1 MAFPT
6 PLPLYI
12 DGRAVDA
19 TAGET
24 FEVVNPFDGSRLA
37 EVQQAS
43 AADVD
48 AAVAA
53 ARRGQREWAA
63 MSGMARGRVL
73 QRAVALLRER
83 NDELAELETRN
94 TGKPISETAAVDI
107 VTGADALEY
116 YAGLAAAIEGTQI
129 PLREDSFVY
138 TRREPLGVVAA
149 IGAWN
154 YPIQIACW
162 KAAPALAAGNAVV
175 FKPSEVTPLTAMKLA
190 EIFTEAGLPD
200 GVFNV
205 VHGDGSVGALLTEH
219 PGIAKVSF
227 TGEVGT
233 GKKVM
238 AAAGGSTLKEVTMEL
253 GGKSPLIVF
262 ADADLDRAA
271 DAAMMA
277 NFYSSGQICTNG
289 TRVFVE
295 GSVKEDFEAKV
306 KERVARI
313 RAGDPLDPAVNFGP
327 LVSFEHQAKVL
338 SYIVLGQEEGAR
350 LLAGGDAWARSDG
363 AGVDWS
369 AGAWAAPTVF
379 TDCTDAMRIV
389 REEIFGPVMAI
400 LAFDDEE
407 EVIRR
412 ANDTHYGLA
421 AGVFTESLN
430 RAHQVI
436 HRLEAGICW
445 INTWGES
452 PAEMPVGGYK
462 QSGIGRENG
471 VETLAHYTQTKSVQ
485 VEMGPFASV
494 F

>member
-1 MAFPT
+1 MTDT
-6 PLPLYI
+6 PSLPLYI
-12 DGRAVDA
+12 DGRHTAA
-19 TAGET
+19 TSGET
-24 FEVVNPFDGSRLA
+24 FSVVNPFDGSRLA
-37 EVQQAS
+37 EVQQA
-43 AADVD
+43 AEADVD

-53 ARRGQREWAA
+53 ARKGQRVWAA
-63 MSGMARGRVL
+63 MSGMERGRIL
-73 QRAVALLRER
+73 NRAVALLRER

-94 TGKPISETAAVDI
+94 TGKPISETASVDI
-107 VTGADALEY
+107 ATGADVLEY
-116 YAGLAAAIEGTQI
+116 YAGLATAIEGSQI

-138 TRREPLGVVAA
+138 TRREPLGVIGA

-175 FKPSEVTPLTAMKLA
+175 FKPSEVTPLTTMKLA

-205 VHGDGSVGALLTEH
+205 IHGDGNVGALMTGH
-219 PGIAKVSF
+219 PGIDKVSF

-233 GKKVM
+233 GRKVM
-238 AAAGGSTLKEVTMEL
+238 AAAGGSTLKDVTMEL

-295 GSVKEDFEAKV
+295 SAVKEAFEARIA
-306 KERVARI
+306 ERVARI
-313 RAGDPLDPAVNFGP
+313 RAGDPLDPSVNFGP
-327 LVSFEHQAKVL
+327 LVSFEHQEKVL
-338 SYIVLGQEEGAR
+338 SYIALGKQEGAR
-350 LLAGGDAWARSDG
+350 VLAGGDAWNQGEKAN
-363 AGVDWS
+363 
-369 AGAWAAPTVF
+369 GAWAAPTVF
-379 TDCTDAMRIV
+379 TDCSDEMRIV
-389 REEIFGPVMAI
+389 REEIFGPVMSI
-400 LAFDDEE
+400 LAFEDEE

-421 AGVFTESLN
+421 AGVFTEGLN
-430 RAHQVI
+430 RAHLVI

-462 QSGIGRENG
+462 QSGVGRENG
-471 VETLAHYTQTKSVQ
+471 LETLAHYTQTKSVQ
-485 VEMGPFASV
+485 VEMGPFESV

>member
-1 MAFPT
+1 MT
-6 PLPLYI
+6 TRDIQPLFINGAP
-12 DGRAVDA
+12 VPA
-19 TAGET
+19 TSGET
-24 FEVVNPFDGSRLA
+24 FSVTNPFDGSELA
-37 EVQQAS
+37 VIGQAS
-43 AADVD
+43 EQDVD
-48 AAVAA
+48 SAVQAAK
-53 ARRGQREWAA
+53 RGQRLWAA
-63 MSGMARGRVL
+63 MTGMERSRVL
-73 QRAVALLRER
+73 LKAVALLRER
-83 NDELAELETRN
+83 NDELARLESQN
-94 TGKPISETAAVDI
+94 TGKPLSETESVDI

-116 YAGLAAAIEGTQI
+116 YAGLAPAIEGSQI

-138 TRREPLGVVAA
+138 TRREPLGVIGA

-175 FKPSEVTPLTAMKLA
+175 FKPSEVTPLTALKLA
-190 EIFTEAGLPD
+190 EIFTEAGLPA

-205 VHGDGSVGALLTEH
+205 VQGDGRVGAMLTEH

-238 AAAGGSTLKEVTMEL
+238 SAAASSSLKEVTMEL

-277 NFYSSGQICTNG
+277 NFYSSGQVCTNG

-295 GSVKEDFEAKV
+295 ASVKAAFEAKLV
-306 KERVARI
+306 ERVKRI
-313 RAGDPLDPAVNFGP
+313 KAGDPLDAETNFGP
-327 LVSFEHQAKVL
+327 LVSFEHQEKVL
-338 SYIVLGQEEGAR
+338 SYIELGKEEGAR
-350 LLAGGDAWARSDG
+350 VLIGGERWNQG
-363 AGVDWS
+363 AFEN
-369 AGAWAAPTVF
+369 GAWAAPTIF
-379 TDCTDAMRIV
+379 TDCRDDMRIV
-389 REEIFGPVMAI
+389 KEEIFGPVMSV
-400 LAFDDEE
+400 LAFDDEV
-407 EVIRR
+407 EVIQR

-430 RAHQVI
+430 RAHRVI
-436 HRLEAGICW
+436 HRFEAGICW
-445 INTWGES
+445 INTWGDS
-452 PAEMPVGGYK
+452 PSEMPVGGYK

-471 VETLAHYTQTKSVQ
+471 VETLAHYTQTKSIQ
-485 VEMGPFASV
+485 IEMGPFESV

>member
-1 MAFPT
+1 MAQRD

-12 DGRAVDA
+12 DGRMVDA
-19 TAGET
+19 TSGET
-24 FEVVNPFDGSRLA
+24 FEVINPYDGSLLTQ
-37 EVQQAS
+37 VQQAS
-43 AADVD
+43 SADLD
-48 AAVAA
+48 AAVEA
-53 ARRGQREWAA
+53 ARRGQRTWAA
-63 MSGMARGRVL
+63 MSGMERGRIL
-73 QRAVALLRER
+73 NRAVALLRER
-83 NDELAELETRN
+83 NDEIAELESRN

-107 VTGADALEY
+107 VTGADVLEY
-116 YAGLAAAIEGTQI
+116 YAGLAPAIEGTQV
-129 PLREDSFVY
+129 PLREGSFVY
-138 TRREPLGVVAA
+138 TRREPLGVIGA

-162 KAAPALAAGNAVV
+162 KTAPALAAGNAVV
-175 FKPSEVTPLTAMKLA
+175 FKPSEVTPLTAMALA
-190 EIFTEAGLPD
+190 EALTEAGLPD
-200 GVFNV
+200 GVFNI
-205 VHGDGSVGALLTEH
+205 VHGDGSVGAQITEH
-219 PGIAKVSF
+219 PGIDKVTF

-238 AAAGGSTLKEVTMEL
+238 AAASGSTLKEVTMEL

-262 ADADLDRAA
+262 DDADLDRAA

-289 TRVFVE
+289 TRVFVATA
-295 GSVKEDFEAKV
+295 VKEAFEARI
-306 KERVARI
+306 KERMARI
-313 RAGDPLDPAVNFGP
+313 KAGDPLDPSVNYGP
-327 LVSFEHQAKVL
+327 LVSFEHQQKVL
-338 SYIVLGQEEGAR
+338 SYIELGKQEGAR
-350 LLAGGDAWARSDG
+350 VLAGGDAWDQGDWAR
-363 AGVDWS
+363 
-369 AGAWAAPTVF
+369 GAWAAPTAF
-379 TDCTDAMRIV
+379 TDCSDAMRIV

-421 AGVFTESLN
+421 AGLFTEGLN
-430 RAHQVI
+430 RAHRVI

-462 QSGIGRENG
+462 QSGVGRENG
-471 VETLAHYTQTKSVQ
+471 LETLHHYTQTKSVQ
-485 VEMGPFASV
+485 IEMGPFESV

>member
-1 MAFPT
+1 MPSLET
-6 PLPLYI
+6 QTLYI
-12 DGRAVDA
+12 DGHHTAATSDTTFAVI
-19 TAGET
+19 
-24 FEVVNPFDGSRLA
+24 NPFDGSRLA
-37 EVQQAS
+37 DVQQAA

-53 ARRGQREWAA
+53 ARKGQRAWAA
-63 MSGMARGRVL
+63 MTGMQRGRIL
-73 QRAVALLRER
+73 NRAVALLRER

-107 VTGADALEY
+107 VTGADVLEY
-116 YAGLAAAIEGTQI
+116 YAGLAPAIEGSQI
-129 PLREDSFVY
+129 PLRDASFVY
-138 TRREPLGVVAA
+138 TRREPLGVIGA

-162 KAAPALAAGNAVV
+162 KSAPALAAGNAVI
-175 FKPSEVTPLTAMKLA
+175 FKPSEVTPLTTMRLA
-190 EIFTEAGLPD
+190 EVFTEAGLPD

-205 VHGDGSVGALLTEH
+205 IHGDGSVGALMTEH
-219 PGIAKVSF
+219 PGIDKVSF

-233 GKKVM
+233 GRKVM
-238 AAAGGSTLKEVTMEL
+238 AAAGGSTLKDVTMEL

-262 ADADLDRAA
+262 NDADLDRAA

-295 GSVKEDFEAKV
+295 GAVKADFEARIA
-306 KERVARI
+306 ERVARI
-313 RAGDPLDPAVNFGP
+313 RAGDPMDPSVNFGP
-327 LVSFEHQAKVL
+327 LVSFEHQEKVL
-338 SYIVLGQEEGAR
+338 AYIALGKQEGAR
-350 LLAGGDAWARSDG
+350 VLAGGEAWNDG
-363 AGVDWS
+363 EKAH
-369 AGAWAAPTVF
+369 GAWAAPTVF
-379 TDCTDAMRIV
+379 TDCTDEMHIV

-400 LAFDDEE
+400 LAFADEE

-412 ANDTHYGLA
+412 ANATHYGLA
-421 AGVFTESLN
+421 AGVFTERLN
-430 RAHQVI
+430 RAHRVI

-462 QSGIGRENG
+462 QSGVGRENG
-471 VETLAHYTQTKSVQ
+471 LETLAHYTQTKSVQ
-485 VEMGPFASV
+485 IEMGPFESV

>member
-1 MAFPT
+1 MTQRNA
-6 PLPLYI
+6 LPLYI
-12 DGRAVDA
+12 DGSAVNA
-19 TAGET
+19 TSGAT
-24 FEVVNPFDGSRLA
+24 FEVVNPYDGSLLA
-37 EVQQAS
+37 RVQQAS
-43 AADVD
+43 VEDVD
-48 AAVAA
+48 AAVTA

-63 MSGMARGRVL
+63 MSGMQRGRIL
-73 QRAVALLRER
+73 NHAVALLRSR
-83 NDELAELETRN
+83 NDELAALETRN

-129 PLREDSFVY
+129 PLREDAFVY
-138 TRREPLGVVAA
+138 TRREPLGVVGA

-190 EIFTEAGLPD
+190 EILTEAGLPD

-205 VHGDGSVGALLTEH
+205 VHGAGEVGALLTEH
-219 PGIAKVSF
+219 PGIDKVSF

-253 GGKSPLIVF
+253 GGKSPLVVF

-295 GSVKEDFEAKV
+295 RSAKADFEAKI

-313 RAGDPLDPAVNFGP
+313 RAGDPMDPSVNFGP
-327 LVSFEHQAKVL
+327 LVSFEHQEKVL
-338 SYIVLGQEEGAR
+338 SYIALGKQEGAT
-350 LLAGGDAWARSDG
+350 LLAGGDDSKNGAF

-369 AGAWAAPTVF
+369 KGAWAAPTVF

-400 LAFDDEE
+400 LAFDEE
-407 EVIRR
+407 AEVIDR
-412 ANDTHYGLA
+412 ANATHYGLA
-421 AGVFTESLN
+421 AGVFTEGLN
-430 RAHQVI
+430 RAHRVI

-452 PAEMPVGGYK
+452 PAEMPVGGVK
-462 QSGIGRENG
+462 QSGVGRENG
-471 VETLAHYTQTKSVQ
+471 LETLAHYTQTKSVQ
-485 VEMGPFASV
+485 VEMGPFESV

>member
-1 MAFPT
+1 MTALPT
-6 PLPLYI
+6 QQLYI
-12 DGRAVDA
+12 DGQAVDA
-19 TAGET
+19 TSGET
-24 FEVVNPFDGSRLA
+24 FAAINPYDGSELA
-37 EVQQAS
+37 RVQQAS

-48 AAVAA
+48 RAVAA
-53 ARRGQREWAA
+53 AQAGQQAWAA
-63 MSGMARGRVL
+63 MTGMERGRIL

-83 NDELAELETRN
+83 NDELAALETLN

-107 VTGADALEY
+107 VTGADVLEY
-116 YAGLAAAIEGTQI
+116 YAGLASAIEGAQI
-129 PLREDSFVY
+129 PLRDTSFVY
-138 TRREPLGVVAA
+138 TRREPLGVIGA

-175 FKPSEVTPLTAMKLA
+175 FKPSEVTPLTAIKLA
-190 EIFTEAGLPD
+190 EIFTEAGLPN

-205 VHGDGSVGALLTEH
+205 IQGDGRVGALLTEH
-219 PGIAKVSF
+219 TGIAKVSF

-238 AAAGGSTLKEVTMEL
+238 AAAGGSTLKDVTMEL

-262 ADADLDRAA
+262 HDADLDRAA

-289 TRVFVE
+289 TRVFVDRR
-295 GSVKEDFEAKV
+295 VKDAFEAKV
-306 KERVARI
+306 AERVARI
-313 RAGDPLDPAVNFGP
+313 KAGDPRDPEVNFGP
-327 LVSFEHQAKVL
+327 LVSFEHQQKVL
-338 SYIVLGQEEGAR
+338 SYIAQGKEEGAR
-350 LLAGGDAWARSDG
+350 LLAGGEAWDSGDFAR
-363 AGVDWS
+363 
-369 AGAWAAPTVF
+369 GAWAAPTVF
-379 TDCTDAMRIV
+379 TDCHDEMRIV

-400 LAFDDEE
+400 LAFDDED

-412 ANDTHYGLA
+412 ANDTQYGLA

-430 RAHQVI
+430 RAHGAI

-462 QSGIGRENG
+462 QSGVGRENG
-471 VETLAHYTQTKSVQ
+471 IETLNHYTQTKSVQ
-485 VEMGPFASV
+485 VEMGAFESV